1 MDSFHSTLEFALHRS
16 HFIHCLL
23 SNPLPS
29 SLVDQVPAD
38 STGPVRALAY
48 ARKYFQPFYTSRH
61 LPELSRLLA
70 ASLYLPLDKLK
81 SSPYADLFTT
91 SLHAE
96 HLVPLF
102 QSSYARVL
110 KLPLTPP
117 LKTLTDMGGGGALAR
132 LAKVKSVMKEKKT
145 GWSAS
150 EELPV
155 EIPLWEEYR
164 FHSVFACP
172 VSKEQTTERN
182 PPMMLP
188 CGHVIAKESLNRLSK
203 GGA

>member
-1 MDSFHSTLEFALHRS
+1 M
-16 HFIHCLL
+16 HCLL
-23 SNPLPS
+23 SNPLPASLSARYPS
-29 SLVDQVPAD
+29 SKPG
-38 STGPVRALAY
+38 SIMALQY
-48 ARKYFQPFYTSRH
+48 ARDHFQPFYTSRH

-70 ASLYLPLDKLK
+70 ASLYSPSTKL
-81 SSPYADLFTT
+81 SNSPYADLLNTPI
-91 SLHAE
+91 HATY
-96 HLVPLF
+96 LVPLF
-102 QSSYARVL
+102 QSTFAQL
-110 KLPLTPP
+110 TNLPLTPP
-117 LKTLTDMGGGGALAR
+117 LKTLTDIGGGGALSK
-132 LAKVKSVMKEKKT
+132 LAKVRSVMKETRT

-155 EIPLWEEYR
+155 EIPTQWEEYR

-172 VSKEQTTERN
+172 VSKEQTTELN